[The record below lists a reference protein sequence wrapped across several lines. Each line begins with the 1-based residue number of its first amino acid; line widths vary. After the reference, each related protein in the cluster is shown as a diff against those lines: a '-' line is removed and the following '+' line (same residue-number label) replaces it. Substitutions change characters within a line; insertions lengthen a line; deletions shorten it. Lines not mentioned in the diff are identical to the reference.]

1 MTPGRPDQCDSHAF
15 TLPLRRVVPASGNLA
30 DFWGCEECDT
40 VLYVESDRVTR
51 KTVLTRNLDAADLT
65 RTVGEDT
72 R

>member
-1 MTPGRPDQCDSHAF
+1 MMSGRLDQCDSHAF

-51 KTVLTRNLDAADLT
+51 KTVLTRHLDGNDLT
-65 RTVGEDT
+65 KTVGDM